1 MARKAKRILEGR
13 LETVARKLWKPKQG
27 YHVFDDEHFSLNLI
41 FTDEE
46 LEVFSQLWSDG
57 ISLKNIATKMKRQP
71 IEITLL
77 VIDRAELKLI
87 NGRKTGIH
95 GL

>member
-1 MARKAKRILEGR
+1 MS
-13 LETVARKLWKPKQG
+13 RKLWKPKTG
-27 YHVFDDEHFSLNLI
+27 YHVFDDEHFALNLI

-46 LEVFSQLWSDG
+46 LEVFKQLWMAG
-57 ISLKNIATKMKRQP
+57 ISLKNIAKKMKRQP

-77 VIDRAELKLI
+77 LIDRAELGLVKV
-87 NGRKTGIH
+87 RETGIQ